1 MAYIISFEDLKKLVN
16 NRNAAGAQ
24 AASGTTITYTING
37 TEGEQTIN
45 TGKKTGTASLYF
57 KNFNNI
63 SNFQYI
69 PEGKNL
75 KIIAGDL
82 TVTVVNYFSKA
93 DSSAT
98 KSIIK
103 YIRYNDETG
112 ALQTKNIINEG
123 FIHSPAELQFNP
135 VKGVITGTVFSD
147 TITANLETPYGKNN
161 KGFTINGGKGN
172 DVITGTKF
180 NDTITGGAGINT
192 LIFDFADGFGN
203 DVINITNGEMLILDI
218 KNNGTPVALEDLVYT
233 KSGNN
238 LLVTKAG
245 DTDNKLT
252 IKNYF
257 KNASAVYLY
266 VDDNNKSL
274 ISGYLRGDS
283 ILNITGKGT
292 IKGTGYGDNITG
304 STKADVISTGAGTD
318 TVNAGAKNDTIK
330 LGAGNKTVKISN
342 TDGNDKITLSNTTSV
357 NIVYDDTVDTDKLVF
372 AKSYNKKDLYIFR
385 ENNQYTIVKNY
396 FKGNLVTTDLKVNGS
411 NIIANAMIYN
421 LSEDNKITLT
431 ADSYSILGNQNDSV
445 AVKAGN
451 NTVNLLKGNDSV
463 SFAKTYEGT
472 TTIKTSGG
480 TDSILIKEA
489 VKNDISVEKDGD
501 DFEIKVKKVNED
513 ESVSYHTVAEIE
525 NYKNITSK
533 INIKD
538 SNNKVVNTLKSGSGK
553 ISGTAYND
561 FIIAG
566 TGNDTITGGK
576 GNDEIYTRGGTDT
589 IVLTGS
595 YGHDTVYSDGSE
607 KVTLKLDSMNA
618 RDNFS
623 YDIDDLSDLTYTKNG
638 SNSVTYKDFFKEG
651 AADLWIKKDKQA
663 YHVINDKNN
672 IADYA
677 ENQNNNV
684 VYLTKDGQSYYG
696 AEYNKSINVVNSL
709 NNTELNYSGSNDYYM
724 SKGDYSNDYNLT
736 LDGNTKLYILD
747 EGGEDTISL
756 ANTSENVALLFNVST
771 KDEIADT
778 GILIYNQ
785 DDITYNKLMSGYPNG
800 RIEVENYFAAGEIEN
815 MSTSDYV
822 IDLKGWVNFVSD
834 KAKEWLT
841 EHNKESLAQM
851 IMAPQTK
858 ANKNAIAQ
866 LLNVYKE
873 ATYDKY
879 VESITNEDLL
889 ILKNEEQT
897 ALTFVKSGNDLGV
910 YNDNQYLTTIKN
922 YFTSENVKTIY
933 YALNNGKLT
942 EYEIG
947 TTTPVQV
954 LLREDSVD
962 FYKDEDDL
970 KIYNGTKLVE
980 TGVDYF
986 NSTDKTKYY
995 SLDANGELA
1004 EYAIGS
1010 TYPIHI
1016 KDDENLTIDSTITEL
1031 VLDNNFNNSTLNL
1044 IFEDKQFL
1052 DFYTKKSAVLYTEG
1066 DPLIYKGGL
1075 NQGAKESDWKNG
1087 GNGLT
1092 VGDVYIENA
1101 DGKTGEILLDTK
1113 DGTKTIILGQGTING
1128 TFESEVISGSNTADV
1143 INSYGGDDLI
1153 YSGDG
1158 NDTLNF
1164 VKSEGGDATGKN
1176 TARMVVIGGSDY
1188 LPEDHPV
1195 NAISAYDTSGDDT
1208 YNTSFDVGLYIEDN
1222 GGTNDVINI
1231 DATKSDSTK
1240 SSLRYM
1246 FDVAK
1251 PGKESK
1257 LYTDLFIYDSK
1268 DNGTMFSAILQTG
1281 SMEGMQGQFGY
1292 VWIDDYYSSTQKV
1305 ETVNLVNGDQVE
1317 ELSLTYTEAG
1327 SDTNAVYQAIS
1338 AWLSTKSAYD
1348 TAWDVVKATSMSS
1361 YFDKLTLFNLY
1372 QNGGAS

>member
-1 MAYIISFEDLKKLVN
+1 MAYVISFEDLKKLVN
-16 NRNAAGAQ
+16 NSNAAGAQ

-103 YIRYNDETG
+103 YIKYKDDAG
-112 ALQTKNIINEG
+112 KLQTRNIINEG

-161 KGFTINGGKGN
+161 KGLTINGGKGN

-180 NDTITGGAGINT
+180 NDTISGGAGINT
-192 LIFDFADGFGN
+192 LTFDYADGFGK
-203 DVINITNGEMLILDI
+203 DTINITKGEMLILNI

-238 LLVTKAG
+238 LLVTRAG
-245 DTDNKLT
+245 DQNNKLT
-252 IKNYF
+252 IKEYF
-257 KNASAVYLY
+257 KNTSAVYLY

-274 ISGYLRGDS
+274 ISGYLKGDS
-283 ILNITGKGT
+283 VLNITGKGT

-330 LGAGNKTVKISN
+330 LGAENKTVKISN
-342 TDGNDKITLSNTTSV
+342 NDGYDKITLSNTTSV
-357 NIVYDDTVDTDKLVF
+357 NIVYDDTVATNKLVF

-385 ENNQYTIVKNY
+385 ENNQYTVVKNY
-396 FKGNLVTTDLKVNGS
+396 FKGNLVTTNLKVNG
-411 NIIANAMIYN
+411 NDIAANATIYN

-431 ADSYSILGNQNDSV
+431 ADSYSILGNKNDSV

-489 VKNDISVEKDGD
+489 VKNDISVNKNGD
-501 DFEIKVKKVNED
+501 NIEITAKKVNED

-525 NYKNITSK
+525 NYKDITSTV
-533 INIKD
+533 NIKD
-538 SNNKVVNTLKSGSGK
+538 VNSKVVTTLKSGSGK
-553 ISGTAYND
+553 ITGSGNND
-561 FIIAG
+561 IIVAS

-576 GNDEIYTRGGTDT
+576 GDDIIYTRGGADT
-589 IVLTGS
+589 VVLTGN
-595 YGHDTVYSDGSE
+595 YGHDTVYSDDST
-607 KVTLKLDSMNA
+607 KVVLKMDSFNA
-618 RDNFS
+618 HNFE
-623 YDIDDLSDLTYTKNG
+623 YDIDDLSDITYVKNG
-638 SNSVTYKDFFKEG
+638 SNSVTYKDFFTE
-651 AADLWIKKDKQA
+651 ANADLWVKKDKQS
-663 YHVINDKNN
+663 YHIVNDKNDD
-672 IADYA
+672 ADYT
-677 ENQNNNV
+677 EDKNNNV
-684 VYLTKDGQSYYG
+684 VYLAKDGQSYTG
-696 AEYNKSINVVNSL
+696 AEYDKSVNVVNSL
-709 NNTELNYSGSNDYYM
+709 NNTELNYSGSNDYYF

-736 LDGNTKLYILD
+736 LDGNTKLYLLD
-747 EGGEDTISL
+747 DGGDDTLSL
-756 ANTSENVALLFNVST
+756 ANSSENVALLFNVST

-822 IDLKGWVNFVSD
+822 IDLKGWVNYVSD
-834 KAKEWLT
+834 KAKEWLI

-851 IMAPQTK
+851 IMASQTT
-858 ANKNAIAQ
+858 ANKKAIAQ

-879 VESITNEDLL
+879 VESVTNNDLSDL
-889 ILKNEEQT
+889 ATENF
-897 ALTFVKSGNDLGV
+897 ADLTFVKSGNDLTIYRTADNEETLIKKLDGYFTTEDV
-910 YNDNQYLTTIKN
+910 NTLFYAKNDNGQMQEYNIGSGETPVHIRSVETAQLNATTN
-922 YFTSENVKTIY
+922 TLAFDSDYT
-933 YALNNGKLT
+933 
-942 EYEIG
+942 G
-947 TTTPVQV
+947 TT
-954 LLREDSVD
+954 LS
-962 FYKDEDDL
+962 
-970 KIYNGTKLVE
+970 
-980 TGVDYF
+980 
-986 NSTDKTKYY
+986 
-995 SLDANGELA
+995 LA
-1004 EYAIGS
+1004 EGIN
-1010 TYPIHI
+1010 P
-1016 KDDENLTIDSTITEL
+1016 E
-1031 VLDNNFNNSTLNL
+1031 L

-1075 NQGAKESDWKNG
+1075 NQGAKDGDWKNG

-1092 VGDVYIENA
+1092 VGDVYIDNA
-1101 DGKTGEILLDTK
+1101 DGKTGEILLDTT

-1292 VWIDDYYSSTQKV
+1292 VWIDDYYSSSQKI
-1305 ETVNLVNGDQVE
+1305 ETVNLVNGE
-1317 ELSLTYTEAG
+1317 TSTELNLDYTADG